1 MRKGAEMVFNLP
13 PEWREEFE
21 EAGFG
26 GGPMTPAEDSPV
38 IRAASRRTNWASL
51 QHWASANIQRPG
63 ERVPYYVPPDM
74 ENIALEL
81 ARRGQQDVLL
91 NSSRAVQN
99 AAWQL
104 CMKVGFLITHD
115 LALLQETFEVCF
127 ISISDFVDG
136 NYRILSSL
144 VNAAKEASARDSH
157 LDRRELVNRILDGKE
172 ITASH
177 ASLRLGYS
185 MEQSHYGALIWSE
198 MENTQLSNL
207 EEAARAFAQSA
218 AAPDPLIVVV
228 GSATLWVW
236 CAAKQPLDR
245 RFLNATIKKLPGARI
260 ALGSAYKGMVG
271 FRRTHLEAV
280 TVQRV
285 LGRLNSIAQVVSID
299 QVRLVS
305 LMMQDTKA
313 ARHFLNQ
320 TLGSLV
326 QADSSLL
333 NALRVFLNQGSN
345 ITETARVLHTHRN
358 TLLRRISRAEEL
370 LPNPLAQS
378 RLNVAAALEL
388 HSWISNLPQ
397 DI

>member
-1 MRKGAEMVFNLP
+1 M
-13 PEWREEFE
+13 
-21 EAGFG
+21 
-26 GGPMTPAEDSPV
+26 
-38 IRAASRRTNWASL
+38 
-51 QHWASANIQRPG
+51 
-63 ERVPYYVPPDM
+63 
-74 ENIALEL
+74 
-81 ARRGQQDVLL
+81 
-91 NSSRAVQN
+91 
-99 AAWQL
+99 
-104 CMKVGFLITHD
+104 
-115 LALLQETFEVCF
+115 
-127 ISISDFVDG
+127 
-136 NYRILSSL
+136 
-144 VNAAKEASARDSH
+144 
-157 LDRRELVNRILDGKE
+157 
-172 ITASH
+172 
-177 ASLRLGYS
+177 
-185 MEQSHYGALIWSE
+185 
-198 MENTQLSNL
+198 
-207 EEAARAFAQSA
+207 
-218 AAPDPLIVVV
+218 
-228 GSATLWVW
+228 
-236 CAAKQPLDR
+236 
-245 RFLNATIKKLPGARI
+245 NATIKKLPGARI

-305 LMMQDTKA
+305 LMTQDTKA

>member
-1 MRKGAEMVFNLP
+1 MQKGAEMVYNLP
-13 PEWREEFE
+13 PEWRKEFE

-26 GGPMTPAEDSPV
+26 SGPMTPAEDSPV

-91 NSSRAVQN
+91 NSSRTVQN

-104 CMKVGFLITHD
+104 CMKVGFLLTQD
-115 LALLQETFEVCF
+115 LALLQENFEVCF

-144 VNAAKEASARDSH
+144 VNAANEASARDSH
-157 LDRRELVNRILDGKE
+157 VERRELVNRILAGKE
-172 ITASH
+172 ITASR
-177 ASLRLGYS
+177 ASARLGYE
-185 MEQSHYGALIWSE
+185 MEQLHYGALIWSE
-198 MENTQLSNL
+198 MENTQLSIL
-207 EEAARAFAQSA
+207 EDAARTFAQSA
-218 AAPDPLIVVV
+218 ASPAPLIVVV

-236 CAAKQPLDR
+236 CAANKPVDR
-245 RFLNATIKKLPGARI
+245 RFLNATIKKLPGTRI
-260 ALGSAYKGMVG
+260 ALGSACKNVGG

-285 LGRLNSIAQVVSID
+285 LGQLNSVAQVASID

-305 LMMQDTKA
+305 LMTQDSKA
-313 ARHFLNQ
+313 ARHYVNQ
-320 TLGSLV
+320 TLGSLA
-326 QADSSLL
+326 QADSTLL

-345 ITETARVLHTHRN
+345 VSETARVLHTHRN
-358 TLLRRISRAEEL
+358 TLLRRIARAEDL
-370 LPNPLAQS
+370 LPQPLAES

>member
-1 MRKGAEMVFNLP
+1 
-13 PEWREEFE
+13 
-21 EAGFG
+21 
-26 GGPMTPAEDSPV
+26 
-38 IRAASRRTNWASL
+38 
-51 QHWASANIQRPG
+51 
-63 ERVPYYVPPDM
+63 M

-81 ARRGQQDVLL
+81 ARRGQQNVLL

-104 CMKVGFLITHD
+104 CMKVGFSITHD

-144 VNAAKEASARDSH
+144 VNAANARDSH
-157 LDRRELVNRILDGKE
+157 VDRRELVNRILEGKE
-172 ITASH
+172 ISASRVS
-177 ASLRLGYS
+177 ARLGYA
-185 MEQSHYGALIWSE
+185 MDQLHYGALIWSE
-198 MENTQLSNL
+198 LENTQLSTL
-207 EEAARAFAQSA
+207 EDAARTFAQSA
-218 AAPDPLIVVV
+218 GGSEPLIVVV

-236 CAAKQPLDR
+236 CTANIPLDR
-245 RFLNATIKKLPGARI
+245 SFLNATIKKLPGARI
-260 ALGSAYKGMVG
+260 ALGSVNKNLAG

-285 LGRLNSIAQVVSID
+285 LGRLNSVAQVVSID

-305 LMMQDTKA
+305 LMTQDSKA
-313 ARHFLNQ
+313 ARHFVNQ
-320 TLGSLV
+320 TLGSLA
-326 QADSSLL
+326 QADSTLL
-333 NALRVFLNQGSN
+333 KALRVFLNQGSN
-345 ITETARVLHTHRN
+345 ISETARVLHTHRN

-370 LPNPLAQS
+370 LPHPLAES

-388 HSWISNLPQ
+388 HSWISNFPQ